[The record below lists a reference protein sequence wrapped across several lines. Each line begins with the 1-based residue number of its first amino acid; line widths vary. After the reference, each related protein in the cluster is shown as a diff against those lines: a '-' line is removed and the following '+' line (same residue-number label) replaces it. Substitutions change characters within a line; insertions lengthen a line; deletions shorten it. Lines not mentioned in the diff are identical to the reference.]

1 MNGHHRFAALFLW
14 VSLLWI
20 PITAAEPD
28 ATTRYADKAIALL
41 EDGISRET
49 VYGEG
54 NVPAYAES
62 LRAIFL
68 AGGFPPESISIIP
81 YGETASLIVRYAGD
95 GSSGQIGRAS
105 CRERV

>member
-1 MNGHHRFAALFLW
+1 MKGHHRFAALFLW

-49 VYGEG
+49 VWRGQC
-54 NVPAYAES
+54 AS
-62 LRAIFL
+62 LR
-68 AGGFPPESISIIP
+68 
-81 YGETASLIVRYAGD
+81 
-95 GSSGQIGRAS
+95 
-105 CRERV
+105 